1 MAATNDKNPFHLST
15 AASNGHTDLVEL
27 LLDEDGIQLDEK
39 DDRDRTPLFLAAS
52 NGHAEVVEL
61 LLEHA
66 TGPAPK
72 VNVNQQSKDTST
84 PLKAALTNDHA
95 GVAEILLRLEHIDV
109 NIVYLEEWTPLGAAS
124 GSGHLKVVK
133 TLVKRL
139 GGSDKLYEN
148 HRGENAQGTP
158 LYLASDAGHT
168 KVVKLLLKPEN
179 LLQGEKKKEYI
190 DQTSMGGRTA
200 LLAAATNGHADV
212 VALLLDN
219 DADTEKQS
227 SDGMTPLKAA
237 IINGHANVVKL
248 LYDKVKLLYDK
259 NRGTGNAAG
268 GTGNAAGGT
277 GNDDNNTGSG

>member
-1 MAATNDKNPFHLST
+1 MEATNDKNPFHLST

-27 LLDEDGIQLDEK
+27 LLDEDSTKLDEK
-39 DDRDRTPLFLAAS
+39 DDRHRTPLFLAAS

-66 TGPAPK
+66 TGPDSK
-72 VNVNQQSKDTST
+72 VNVNQQSKDMST

-95 GVAEILLRLEHIDV
+95 GVAEILLRSEHINV
-109 NIVYLEEWTPLGAAS
+109 LIEYLEEWTPLGAAS

-139 GGSDKLYEN
+139 GPGNDKLYEK

-179 LLQGEKKKEYI
+179 LPKGEEKKEYI
-190 DQTSMGGRTA
+190 DKTSMGGRTA
-200 LLAAATNGHADV
+200 LLAAAANGHADV

-219 DADTEKQS
+219 DANTEKQS
-227 SDGMTPLKAA
+227 ADGMTPLKAA
-237 IINGHANVVKL
+237 IIGGHANVVKL
-248 LYDKVKLLYDK
+248 LYNK
-259 NRGTGNAAG
+259 NRKNKEH
-268 GTGNAAGGT
+268 NRENEKKEE
-277 GNDDNNTGSG
+277 NDPGDEDGITGSEWK